1 MQPSADPTSANDW
14 VERVL
19 AILGQ
24 ESSTPASSGWL
35 FRSGHRLFAVDWS
48 VLRTIYGQRLS
59 VRGVLKE
66 IAGGT
71 RLEMPTMQRV
81 STLPPGF
88 FGVVS
93 PYHGYRKVFCYLP
106 HEGKFIKIAFGPHG
120 KRELEREVLAVL
132 YVRGKGLTDMVPRPS
147 SVKTADE
154 QSWISSPLV
163 YGSRSNRPVPFAL
176 VCELLSDMYSVWG
189 HEKVAADAYLTELEE
204 GLADI
209 KSPSSPAHTLI
220 ATLRSHFGEG
230 ALLMTF
236 THGDLGPSNILM
248 NGDRRI
254 VVDWSSFGRRSML
267 YDASENV
274 KRGCTIRQ
282 SVERLT
288 QHLSYLQ
295 AFFPG
300 ALDAKLALAYYGVAL
315 LEHERQLRPGVR
327 SRPHIRAHNDRQ
339 FAYVQK
345 LLT

>member
-19 AILGQ
+19 AILGR
-24 ESSTPASSGWL
+24 ESSTPAPSGRL
-35 FRSGHRLFAVDWS
+35 FRAGDRLFAVDWS
-48 VLRTIYGQRLS
+48 VLRTIYRQRLS
-59 VRGVLKE
+59 VRGVVKE
-66 IAGGT
+66 IGGSIRSET
-71 RLEMPTMQRV
+71 REMRKVDTV
-81 STLPPGF
+81 PPGF
-88 FGVVS
+88 FGVTS
-93 PYHGYRKVFCYLP
+93 TYYGFRKAFCYLP
-106 HEGKFIKIAFGPHG
+106 HEDKFVKIAFGPHG

-163 YGSRSNRPVPFAL
+163 YGSRSNRPIPFAE
-176 VCELLSDMYSVWG
+176 VCGLLRDMYTVWG
-189 HEKVAADAYLTELEE
+189 HEDVAADAYLNALDE

-209 KSPSSPAHTLI
+209 ASSSPAARALL
-220 ATLRSHFGEG
+220 ATLHSHFGEG
-230 ALLMTF
+230 AIVTTF

-248 NGDRRI
+248 DGDRRM
-254 VVDWSSFGRRSML
+254 VVDWSTFGQRSIL

-274 KRGCTIRQ
+274 RRGCTIEQ
-282 SVERLT
+282 AVKRLM

-295 AFFPG
+295 ALFPG